1 MADVALEL
9 SGNMTETSTM
19 SVNNDKSP
27 MFLPMK
33 LSAPAAQNWLLS
45 QRQGL
50 KPWLL
55 FFQTSKFNVPTSVPL
70 VTTRVMSNLSDFQ
83 SNYLCIFIILIFYC
97 LITSPLL
104 LIALGG
110 SLGACHV
117 VSKRNSE
124 KKLILLGREMHLIEQ
139 YGLIALISFP
149 LFYLAGAGA
158 AVFWVLGASVF
169 FIVAH
174 AIFFG
179 GELLRDESF
188 GLPVQSI

>member
-1 MADVALEL
+1 VHIHHT
-9 SGNMTETSTM
+9 N
-19 SVNNDKSP
+19 
-27 MFLPMK
+27 F
-33 LSAPAAQNWLLS
+33 
-45 QRQGL
+45 
-50 KPWLL
+50 
-55 FFQTSKFNVPTSVPL
+55 
-70 VTTRVMSNLSDFQ
+70 
-83 SNYLCIFIILIFYC
+83 
-97 LITSPLL
+97 LL
-104 LIALGG
+104 LDHFPATADCSWRII
-110 SLGACHV
+110 GACHV

-124 KKLILLGREMHLIEQ
+124 KKLILLGREMNLIEQ